1 MLTQQQYDVQNGVET
16 NCKRKSQHTCFQD
29 PNTRSVSENENLSPR
44 VHNVYTTTIVICKFP
59 PKIASVVFK
68 LRSKNIECKT
78 NRKSRA
84 MDMMCRLCKSSEET
98 QEHIINCPC
107 VKSED
112 DEDLDIHPIMGQEA
126 ENNSGLAVDVCE
138 RIRKFHEKLS

>member
-1 MLTQQQYDVQNGVET
+1 MMSKMAWKRIVKERVNTHAFKILTQEASLKTKTCHLQYTTFAPQQY
-16 NCKRKSQHTCFQD
+16 
-29 PNTRSVSENENLSPR
+29 
-44 VHNVYTTTIVICKFP
+44 ICKFP
-59 PKIASVVFK
+59 PKIASVIFK
-68 LRSKNIECKT
+68 LRSKNIECKS

-84 MDMMCRLCKSSEET
+84 ADMMCRLCKSSEET